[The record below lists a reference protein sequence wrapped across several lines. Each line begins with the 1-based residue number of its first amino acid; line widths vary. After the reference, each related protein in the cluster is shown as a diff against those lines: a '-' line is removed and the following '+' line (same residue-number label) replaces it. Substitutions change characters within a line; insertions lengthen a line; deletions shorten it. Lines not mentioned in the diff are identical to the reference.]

1 MAIMYLLQSLSRRR
15 NIQTV
20 TYMTQCMCD
29 SVCYTMPVLQQRKV
43 KGNVKQNGSNTNGLF
58 RLLGLLRPPVWPVR
72 RHTPLLALLVRY
84 GEFGAPLLNGFHLLE
99 AEHCQAYSTN

>member
-1 MAIMYLLQSLSRRR
+1 
-15 NIQTV
+15 
-20 TYMTQCMCD
+20 MCD

-72 RHTPLLALLVRY
+72 RHTPLLTLLVRCY
-84 GEFGAPLLNGFHLLE
+84 EFSTSLLNSLDLLE
-99 AEHCQAYSTN
+99 AEKCQSYSTNRAQ